1 MYQTSKGYIVP
12 REMYHIYIPAK
23 SFDVWPWG
31 DIYIYIY
38 IYNIPKDHVHNE
50 VTTVPLKIISN

>member
-1 MYQTSKGYIVP
+1 MYETSKGCTSP

-31 DIYIYIY
+31 DNYIYTQVFTKFILMTL
-38 IYNIPKDHVHNE
+38 P
-50 VTTVPLKIISN
+50 